1 MALLL
6 DDKAVLITG
15 AASGIGRAAAL
26 EAHAEGARL
35 LLADVDDEAGEA
47 LAAEIGGDGG
57 QASYVHCDVTDE
69 ASVESAVGTAVER
82 LGRLDGAFNCAG
94 ILAAL
99 GNTGENSLEEWRKV
113 LDVDLLGVFLCTKHE
128 LRPMVEQGSGA
139 ILNMASAAGLIGWPG
154 ASAYVAAK
162 HGVVGLSKS
171 AALEYAENGIRV
183 NSICPSYVLTPM
195 VEKDLFEDA
204 LGGDEEL
211 IAAARANHP
220 IGRFAEP
227 EEIAAATVWLL
238 SEKASFVTGTAMSV
252 DGGYTAP

>member
-1 MALLL
+1 MGML
-6 DDKAVLITG
+6 DGKAVMITG
-15 AASGIGRAAAL
+15 AASGIGRATAL
-26 EAHAEGARL
+26 KAHVEGAKL
-35 LLADVDDEAGEA
+35 MLADVNDESGEA
-47 LAAEIGGDGG
+47 LREEIAADGG
-57 QASYVHCDVTDE
+57 TAAYTNCDVTDE
-69 ASVESAVGTAVER
+69 GSVQAAVAKTVAEHGSI
-82 LGRLDGAFNCAG
+82 DGAFNCAG
-94 ILAAL
+94 ILASL
-99 GNTGENSLEEWRKV
+99 GNMGDNNLEEWQRV
-113 LDVDLLGVFLCTKHE
+113 IDVDLVGVFLCTKHE
-128 LRPMVEQGSGA
+128 LLAMAAQGSGS

-171 AALEYAENGIRV
+171 AALEYAESGIRV

-220 IGRFAEP
+220 IGRFAEA
-227 EEIAAATVWLL
+227 EEIAEAATWLL
-238 SEKASFVTGTAMSV
+238 SDRASFVTGTAMSV

>member
-1 MALLL
+1 
-6 DDKAVLITG
+6 VI
-15 AASGIGRAAAL
+15 
-26 EAHAEGARL
+26 
-35 LLADVDDEAGEA
+35 
-47 LAAEIGGDGG
+47 
-57 QASYVHCDVTDE
+57 
-69 ASVESAVGTAVER
+69 
-82 LGRLDGAFNCAG
+82 
-94 ILAAL
+94 
-99 GNTGENSLEEWRKV
+99 
-113 LDVDLLGVFLCTKHE
+113 DVDLVGVFLCTKHE
-128 LRPMVEQGSGA
+128 INAMAAQGSGS

-171 AALEYAENGIRV
+171 AALEYAEAGIRV

-227 EEIAAATVWLL
+227 NEIAEAATWLL
-238 SEKASFVTGTAMSV
+238 SDRASFVTGTAMSV